1 MKLLCIT
8 PTYGRSKEL
17 LQNSLACFYSQTYT
31 NAVQVYFDDT
41 FDGEKIRGDGFVFIQ
56 TGERVASLSA
66 KHDLAVLY
74 GEQEFGSVD
83 GIVIWDDDDIY
94 LPNHLEYIANTLQEG
109 DFYSYSSEV
118 YVDSKD
124 ITKPHIEETGN
135 SRFHANYA
143 FSRDLYS
150 KAKWGHTLRS
160 DFDLQMIHRLKTNG
174 TGRDRSNLGRPTYV
188 YRWGGSQAHHGSGIS
203 TGPDDKE
210 WYFKS
215 PIIRDGPIKDLKA
228 KYDINTLNVKDYLKQ
243 LQP

>member
-41 FDGEKIRGDGFVFIQ
+41 FDGEKIRGDGFVVIQ

>member
-150 KAKWGHTLRS
+150 KVKWGHTLRS

-188 YRWGGSQAHHGSGIS
+188 YRWGGSQAHHGSGVS

-228 KYDINTLNVKDYLKQ
+228 KYDINTLNIKDCLKQ

>member
-150 KAKWGHTLRS
+150 KAKWGHTLRM

-174 TGRDRSNLGRPTYV
+174 TGRDRSDLGSPTYV
-188 YRWGGSQAHHGSGIS
+188 YRWSGSQAHHCSGVS

>member
-228 KYDINTLNVKDYLKQ
+228 KYDINTLNIKDCLKQ

>member
-31 NAVQVYFDDT
+31 NAVQVYVDDT

-56 TGERVASLSA
+56 TGNRARSLSA
-66 KHDLAVLY
+66 KYDLAVLY

-83 GIVIWDDDDIY
+83 GIVVWDDDDIY
-94 LPNHLEYIANTLQEG
+94 LPNHLENIANTLQEG

-118 YVDSKD
+118 YVDSNT
-124 ITKPHIEETGN
+124 IKPRIEKTEN
-135 SRFHANYA
+135 CRFHANYA
-143 FSRDLYS
+143 FSKNLYN
-150 KAKWGHTLRS
+150 KTKWGHTLRA

-174 TGRDRSNLGRPTYV
+174 TGKDRSNLGSPTYI
-188 YRWGGSQAHHGSGIS
+188 YRWAGSQAHHGSGVS

-210 WYFKS
+210 WYFKT
-215 PIIRDGPIKDLKA
+215 PIKRDSPIKDLKA
-228 KYDINTLNVKDYLKQ
+228 KYDINTLNVKDYLK
-243 LQP
+243 